1 MALGFGIATG
11 EQAARAADAGAE
23 GVIVGSR
30 LVRAAAEADDPAA
43 AVGPIVEELAAA
55 LR

>member
-1 MALGFGIATG
+1 
-11 EQAARAADAGAE
+11 
-23 GVIVGSR
+23 VIVGSR

-43 AVGPIVEELAAA
+43 AVAGLVADFASA